1 MRYFRPIFLSFFSI
15 RLSFQ
20 KVGWIGLQSGGD
32 GGHSLRLI
40 NLLPNFSFEK
50 SWTILAHLNKN
61 RSVFIHNT
69 IDFGKKLLFRVFCEC
84 FGIEFQTL
92 YVLQLTFKKTASKRL
107 SKLHKQKPLPFL
119 TVYWCDGKGDLNIM
133 FIFKSIDTTVLTVLS
148 YSFFD
153 WTTFPKSTCQGSGSF
168 CSSFFRTW
176 TYFYHSFTGVFFDLS
191 WRHVAIR
198 IIFLLTD

>member
-1 MRYFRPIFLSFFSI
+1 MRYIRPIFLSFFSI

-32 GGHSLRLI
+32 GGHSLCLI

-61 RSVFIHNT
+61 PSVFIPNT

-92 YVLQLTFKKTASKRL
+92 YVLQLTFKKTASKHL

-119 TVYWCDGKGDLNIM
+119 TVYWCDGKGDYLEYYVYFQIHRHDCFDCVVILIFRLND
-133 FIFKSIDTTVLTVLS
+133 FS
-148 YSFFD
+148 
-153 WTTFPKSTCQGSGSF
+153 
-168 CSSFFRTW
+168 
-176 TYFYHSFTGVFFDLS
+176 
-191 WRHVAIR
+191 
-198 IIFLLTD
+198 